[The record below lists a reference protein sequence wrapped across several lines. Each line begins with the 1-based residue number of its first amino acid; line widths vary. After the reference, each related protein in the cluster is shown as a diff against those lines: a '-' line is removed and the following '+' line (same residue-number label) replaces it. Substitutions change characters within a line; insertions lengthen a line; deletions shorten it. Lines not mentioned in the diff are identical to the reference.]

1 MWISLDQPL
10 CEVYLFSSALIYFH
24 GAPFMHPSI
33 QMYLLITY
41 SVASTVLKAGCA
53 ALNMEE
59 PGPALHGAYSQVS
72 TGTYSPTK
80 LQRP

>member
-1 MWISLDQPL
+1 
-10 CEVYLFSSALIYFH
+10 
-24 GAPFMHPSI
+24 MHPSI

-41 SVASTVLKAGCA
+41 SMASIILKAGCA
-53 ALNMEE
+53 ALNMKE
-59 PGPALHGAYSQVS
+59 PGPAPHGAYSQVS